1 MNFEQVFALVG
12 IINLLFLS
20 NLNAQS
26 FEIRGKIVDSVQ
38 DFELPNATIFAETQS
53 DSTLIS
59 YTVTDQKGEFV
70 LTGKTKEEKIN
81 LVVSYTSFKNH
92 YQSIDLSKE
101 VVDVG
106 TVRLQESTELLDDV
120 LVKTRVAPV
129 VLKSD
134 TLEFNSKSFRTRE
147 NANLEEVLKQ
157 LPGVEVDAQGNI
169 KVNGQDVSRILINGK
184 EFFGDDP
191 KIATKNLPKEIID
204 KIQVVDTKTR
214 EEQFTGREA
223 ESEDK
228 TINITIEE
236 DKNKGFF
243 SRASAGYGTD
253 DRYDV
258 SGIANYFENEKRI
271 SVLASTNNIN
281 SSGFSFDEVFDAL
294 GRSAFGLDLEG
305 GNSGITTSRNVGGNY
320 VDEWQDGKYDLV
332 ADYFFGGT
340 DTENRSSIIR
350 ENILPDRSFFTNTE
364 TNSRVRNDS
373 HRASARFEI
382 NLDSMTRI
390 TYEPRIN
397 INISESENNS
407 FSENSEANGD
417 LINTVE
423 TANLQ
428 ENVRANFQN
437 RLSIT
442 KKFGDKGS
450 YLSARL
456 NAQNN
461 RQDNENIFFSERE
474 IFTANEIDLQDQ
486 LIDVQANDDE
496 YSARVF
502 YRQNLKENLFLDTR
516 YNVDYRRYENKRNV
530 FDFDATTS
538 NYSDFNELL
547 SNEFKANSIVHT
559 PTIGLR
565 YETEK
570 IRTGGRI
577 GLLNAN
583 LDTENLT
590 ENISFD
596 NSFNAFSANAF
607 MRYKFSRSVSLWM
620 NYRNNANVPS
630 VQQLQPVEIVTNPA
644 NIIVGNPDLSP
655 SFNQTF
661 RLSFRNYDFKTRSGY
676 NLFASFTHIDRQVV
690 PVLTTDDNLVRT
702 TTYTNVNGA
711 MNANLYAG
719 YNNTLDTEGDD
730 VMRYNIGLSGR
741 FNRNIGFSN
750 EVKFT
755 SDIYTVSPSIGFTY
769 ERPDVFQINPKI
781 QLNYNNTVY
790 DIFSNR
796 NEDFTNTELGLQ
808 STLFWPKNFTFGN
821 DISYYRF
828 GNVSDAFDST
838 SVMWNMSLGYQFL
851 DDRATLKLIV
861 YDLLKQNIATRR
873 VTGEDFIQDVNQLIL
888 QRYAMLSFTL
898 KLSKF
903 GGMKGA
909 PNTNKGGG
917 RYYRR

>member
-1 MNFEQVFALVG
+1 MKFIYQLTFVCLF
-12 IINLLFLS
+12 NLLFLN
-20 NLNAQS
+20 NLSAQS
-26 FEIRGKIVDSVQ
+26 FEIKGRVVDSIQ
-38 DFELPNATIFAETQS
+38 DFELANATIFAETQS

-81 LVVSYTSFKNH
+81 LVVSYTSFSNH
-92 YQSIDLSKE
+92 YQEIDVSEKII
-101 VVDVG
+101 DVG
-106 TVRLQESTELLDDV
+106 TIRLQEATELLDDV

-129 VLKSD
+129 VLKTD

-147 NANLEEVLKQ
+147 NANLEDVLKQ

-169 KVNGQDVSRILINGK
+169 KVNGQDVSRVLINGK

-214 EEQFTGREA
+214 EEQFTGKEA

-243 SRASAGYGTD
+243 SRASAGHGTN

-320 VDEWQDGKYDLV
+320 VDEWEDGKYDLV

-340 DTENRSSIIR
+340 DTENRSSVIR

-364 TNSRVRNDS
+364 TDSRVRNDS
-373 HRASARFEI
+373 HRASARLEI

-390 TYEPRIN
+390 TYEPRVN
-397 INISESENNS
+397 INISESLNNS
-407 FSENSEANGD
+407 FSENAEANGD

-423 TANLQ
+423 TS
-428 ENVRANFQN
+428 NVQDNIRSDFQN
-437 RLSIT
+437 RLSLT
-442 KKFGDKGS
+442 RKFGDKGS
-450 YLSARL
+450 YVTARI

-461 RQDNENIFFSERE
+461 RQDNENIFFSERT
-474 IFTANEIDLQDQ
+474 IFNTNEVDLQDQ
-486 LIDVQANDDE
+486 LIDVQANDDQ
-496 YSARVF
+496 YSTRLS
-502 YRQNLKENLFLDTR
+502 YRQNLKENLFLDMR
-516 YNVDYRRYENKRNV
+516 YDLELRRYENRRNV

-538 NYSDFNELL
+538 NYSDFNENL
-547 SNEFKANSIVHT
+547 SNEFKATSNIHT
-559 PTIGLR
+559 PTVGLR
-565 YETEK
+565 YESEK

-583 LDTENLT
+583 LNTDNLT
-590 ENISFD
+590 QNLSFD

-607 MRYKFSRSVSLWM
+607 LYYKFTRSKSLWF
-620 NYRNNANVPS
+620 NYRNNANIPS

-676 NLFASFTHIDRQVV
+676 NLFASVTHISDQVV
-690 PVLTTDDNLVRT
+690 PVLFTNEDLVRT

-711 MNANLYAG
+711 MRGNVYAG

-730 VMRYNIGLSGR
+730 VMRYNIGLSGN

-755 SDIYTVSPSIGFTY
+755 SDIYTVSPSVSFTY
-769 ERPDVFQINPKI
+769 ERPDVFQINPKV
-781 QLNYNNTVY
+781 QLNYNNTAY

-821 DISYYRF
+821 DLSYYRF

-838 SVMWNMSLGYQFL
+838 SLMWNMSLGYQFL

-888 QRYAMLSFTL
+888 QRYAMLSFTY
-898 KLSKF
+898 KFSRF
-903 GGMKGA
+903 GGMDGA